1 MFDHVQVSGDVA
13 NNLSQAAE
21 SDLSE
26 NSVGKTTTPVL
37 MPSLSETTRSG
48 RAVVK
53 PKRLIEE
60 I

>member
-1 MFDHVQVSGDVA
+1 MFRFRVMLQTINYSHT
-13 NNLSQAAE
+13 AE
-21 SDLSE
+21 SDLFKK
-26 NSVGKTTTPVL
+26 SVGKTTTPVL
-37 MPSLSETTRSG
+37 MHSLSETTRSV